1 MRYILYLSFRRLFS
15 FQRRFRRRLTRGGRL
30 LFFGIIAAAVVGI
43 DTNRSMG
50 YQAFSLMTAML
61 LTAAAATPFF
71 RARLSARRHLPRFGT
86 VGQPF
91 TYRIEIRNRSGRS
104 QQGLLFFEEGADPR
118 PDFQTFANTPEPGER
133 GRNRFDRWIK
143 FYRWQWLVGEAGGDL
158 PRGVPLPPL
167 APGETGSVE
176 ARIIP
181 GRRGP
186 LRLKG
191 ITVARPDPLGL
202 VNAHVRLA
210 LPQSV
215 MVLPRRYDLPP
226 IRLPGSRRYQS
237 GGVALTT
244 SVGESEE
251 FVSLRDYRPGD
262 PIRHIHWKSWARTRK
277 PVVKEYQEEFYVR
290 HALVLDT
297 FYRGGRTPAFE
308 DAVSVAASF
317 AYTVRTQDSLL
328 DLIFVGP
335 EAYCFTS
342 GRGLASSERTL
353 EVLASVS
360 PCRDQPF
367 ETLPPLVLRR
377 ADALSGCICVLLS
390 WDAPRRDF
398 VGRLRA
404 LGLPTLVL
412 VVVSESAGQLDPGP
426 MADRM
431 DRLRPLREGRI
442 AEDLARL

>member
-1 MRYILYLSFRRLFS
+1 MRYLLYLSFRGLFS
-15 FQRRFRRRLTRGGRL
+15 VQQRFRRRFTRGGRL

-43 DTNRSMG
+43 DTNRTMG
-50 YQAFSLMTAML
+50 YQVFTLMTAIL
-61 LTAAAATPFF
+61 LTGAAGTPFF
-71 RARLSARRHLPRFGT
+71 RARFSARRDLPRFGT
-86 VGQPF
+86 VGEPL
-91 TYRIEIRNRSGRS
+91 TYRIEIQNRSRRP
-104 QQGLLFFEEGADPR
+104 QRGLILFDEGADPR
-118 PDFQTFANTPEPGER
+118 PDYQTFANTLEPGER
-133 GRNRFDRWIK
+133 ERNRFDRWIK
-143 FYRWQWLVGEAGGDL
+143 FYRWQWLVGEAGGDR
-158 PRGVPLPPL
+158 PRDIPLPPL
-167 APGETGSVE
+167 APGETGVVQV
-176 ARIIP
+176 RIIP

-186 LRLKG
+186 LRLTG
-191 ITVARPDPLGL
+191 ITVARPDPLGV

-215 MVLPRRYDLPP
+215 TVLPRRYDLPP
-226 IRLPGSRRYQS
+226 IRLPGNRRYQS

-277 PVVKEYQEEFYVR
+277 PVVKEHQEEFYVR

-297 FYRGGRTPAFE
+297 FYRDGRTPVFE
-308 DAVSVAASF
+308 AAVSVAASF
-317 AYTVRTQDSLL
+317 ASTVRTQDSLL

-342 GRGLASSERTL
+342 GRGLGGDERTL

-360 PCRDQPF
+360 PRRDQPF

-390 WDAPRRDF
+390 WDGPRRDF

-404 LGLPTLVL
+404 LALPTLVL
-412 VVVSESAGQLDPGP
+412 VVVPDGARPLDPGP
-426 MADRM
+426 MADRP
-431 DRLRPLREGRI
+431 DRLRPLRVSRI